1 MRSEEVVVSAHQ
13 LGKTYRLFGHPGDR
27 VKQFF
32 SLGLRRYHQEF
43 SALRDVS
50 FDIRRGEIVGI
61 IGRNGSGKSTLLQLI
76 CGILTPSSGSV
87 SIRGRVVALLE
98 LGAGFNPEFTGR
110 ENVYFQGSLMGLT
123 TEQIGARLSVI
134 AAFADIGSFMDQPVR
149 TYSSGMFVRLAIAVA
164 VHVEPDILVIDEAL
178 AVGDMAFQA
187 RSITRMKELNQR
199 GTTIVV
205 VSHSLPAIRNF
216 CSRVLWLDR
225 GQIEMDGSGERI
237 CLAYQD
243 QQSRLALAWRKQIQP
258 QDIESTA
265 DRRDDRPVL
274 LTRVDID
281 AEEVR
286 VGDSLAI
293 SLSYQASST
302 AKLGSRIGLG
312 VRIYNDMEELV
323 ALFNTA
329 RDDLHVPL
337 GSGSIQLCVSS
348 LSLPPG
354 NYSLHCSIGDERIL
368 FAYDE
373 WMHAA
378 RFRVCHEFNHDGI
391 PKWEGQVA
399 CLHEWRF

>member
-27 VKQFF
+27 IKQFF

-43 SALRDVS
+43 CALRDVS
-50 FDIRRGEIVGI
+50 FDIQRGEIVGI

-76 CGILTPSSGSV
+76 CGILTPSSGAV

-123 TEQIGARLSVI
+123 TEQIGARLGAI
-134 AAFADIGSFMDQPVR
+134 AAFADIGSFIDQPVR

-199 GTTIVV
+199 GTTIIV

-225 GQIEMDGSGERI
+225 GHIEMDGSGERI
-237 CLAYQD
+237 CLAYQE

-265 DRRDDRPVL
+265 DRSDDKPVL
-274 LTRVDID
+274 LTCVDID

-293 SLSYQASST
+293 SLSYQASGT
-302 AKLGSRIGLG
+302 AKLGARIGLG

-337 GSGSIQLCVSS
+337 GSGSIQLRVPS

-378 RFRVCHEFNHDGI
+378 RFRVSHEFNHDGI